1 MKVKLIKKIKKNAP
15 VEKDGDWNESKKHH
29 AGHAG
34 FDFAV
39 CAYEDLQDDL
49 DKEQKSRGLG
59 LARNLIPRKTRGQ
72 WRVGKRVLWPVVR
85 SFRSSNPQALHFW
98 SVSVKRLFC
107 RSRDCRPVHWL
118 ARQVWKLYFRGR
130 HSGPVNLK
138 ALSQPCGRVDR
149 AWSSRVLSFIPRGT
163 SRRRSSLA

>member
-107 RSRDCRPVHWL
+107 RSRDCRPVHCM
-118 ARQVWKLYFRGR
+118 
-130 HSGPVNLK
+130 
-138 ALSQPCGRVDR
+138 ALLEMYMDDNPDSYIVCDIVAHNGAMCHCLRIERDCKNER
-149 AWSSRVLSFIPRGT
+149 D
-163 SRRRSSLA
+163 